1 MLLQGGIDVSRG
13 QGQGGDG
20 IWCMKGEGVGLD
32 YISSMKSEKYDF
44 N

>member
-13 QGQGGDG
+13 QGGDG
-20 IWCMKGEGVGLD
+20 SGCMKGEGVGLD